1 MRQRLTFILGAFTA
15 LLLAAGAAWAAMPTT
30 VESESVIEVADAG
43 SVTMVETGTGL
54 EIISVEAAAGWDH
67 EVEVAAGRE
76 VEVDFRKGTRRIQFD
91 AELED
96 GQIRVRVR
104 ERVQAG
110 DQTSSTLD
118 DTSSTTVDDSTSTTA
133 GDSSP
138 TTVDDSTSS
147 TVDDSSSTTIDD
159 STSTTVHEDTT
170 SSTVGDTTSTTIDDS
185 TSTTQDDDAGPA
197 GSGSET
203 HSVGGVA
210 TVTIAWADGRMS
222 LVSVSVADGWQV
234 EEQEIR
240 SDRIKIEFE
249 SGDDSEARFE
259 ADFHD
264 GSIRVK
270 SKVD

>member
-15 LLLAAGAAWAAMPTT
+15 LLLAAGAAWAAMPAT
-30 VESESVIEVADAG
+30 VDSESVIEVADAG
-43 SVTMVETGTGL
+43 MVTIAQAGAAL
-54 EIISVEAAAGWDH
+54 EIVSVDVAAGWDH
-67 EVEVAAGRE
+67 EVEIASGRE

-110 DQTSSTLD
+110 GSTPTSVGDS
-118 DTSSTTVDDSTSTTA
+118 SSTTVGDTTSSTVDDGASTTL
-133 GDSSP
+133 
-138 TTVDDSTSS
+138 DDSTSS
-147 TVDDSSSTTIDD
+147 TIGDT
-159 STSTTVHEDTT
+159 TSTTMD
-170 SSTVGDTTSTTIDDS
+170 DTTSTTIDDS
-185 TSTTQDDDAGPA
+185 TSSTISDTTSTTIDDDDAPA
-197 GSGSET
+197 GSGSES

-222 LVSVSVADGWQV
+222 LVSATVATGWQIDK
-234 EEQEIR
+234 QEVR

-249 SGDDSEARFE
+249 SGDDGEARFE
-259 ADFHD
+259 AEFHD
-264 GSIRVK
+264 GSIRVE